1 MSDRAFVDGCPIFKC
16 VAVTEVEIGNQI
28 SSPGDGHKSN
38 TPNCGSS
45 FSSVKV
51 MIWHHIDIKQLM

>member
-1 MSDRAFVDGCPIFKC
+1 MGDRAFVDGSPIFKW
-16 VAVTEVEIGNQI
+16 VAVNEGEIGNQI

-38 TPNCGSS
+38 TPNCGSC
-45 FSSVKV
+45 FSSLKV